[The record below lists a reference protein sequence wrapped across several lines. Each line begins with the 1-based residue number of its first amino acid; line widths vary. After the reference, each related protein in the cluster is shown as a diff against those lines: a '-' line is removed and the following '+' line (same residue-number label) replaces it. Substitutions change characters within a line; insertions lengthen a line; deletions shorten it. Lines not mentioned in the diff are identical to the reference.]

1 MTIRRG
7 STSGSGSDRRLD
19 GYPPPQN
26 GTRRP
31 DTTGSAV
38 DRIEGGPSRVGT
50 SGGLSGGVWDSLRAG
65 ADGRRSPPPPGSA
78 HGAGQQLSPR
88 ASGYASLARPGT
100 TEESAPGLMR
110 QVVALEGQVRS
121 LNETVTTQQAQ
132 ASARW
137 SATHGI
143 LQVLVSLVTHLD
155 ANQQHREAIERCHA
169 KLAKLEPSPP
179 TSAGMHLPP
188 TPGSV
193 TFGHYPPPSAWPSSS
208 AGPPPPSSSAHPPLR
223 SPRPSTSSSSQFFY
237 QRPSLTA
244 ESFARGTRPDSR
256 DDGHAYAY
264 GAGPGTG
271 HSYAGEGSGL
281 GSASGSGG
289 GAFGLPR
296 PLSSTA
302 GGYAF
307 SSPRGSWQTLGGP
320 PGSAAGERE
329 REREPSRLGTGGGW
343 TGLPRSDEV
352 GPATRLPPMKS
363 LLDGPGGEAV
373 IVRRGHEDG
382 PGEGKPGLGVEGD
395 VDGEARKKIR
405 R

>member
-1 MTIRRG
+1 M
-7 STSGSGSDRRLD
+7 D
-19 GYPPPQN
+19 GYGGPQN
-26 GTRRP
+26 GGRRP
-31 DTTGSAV
+31 DTSGSAV
-38 DRIEGGPSRVGT
+38 DRSDGGLGRVGT

-78 HGAGQQLSPR
+78 HGPGQQLSPR
-88 ASGYASLARPGT
+88 GSGYASLVRPGT
-100 TEESAPGLMR
+100 TEDSAPGLMR

-121 LNETVTTQQAQ
+121 LTETVAAQQAQ

-137 SATHGI
+137 GATHGI
-143 LQVLVSLVTHLD
+143 LQVLMSVVTQLD
-155 ANQQHREAIERCHA
+155 ANQQHREAIERCHSN
-169 KLAKLEPSPP
+169 LIKLEPSPP
-179 TSAGMHLPP
+179 TSAGLHMPP

-193 TFGHYPPPSAWPSSS
+193 TFGHYPPPSAWPTSSG
-208 AGPPPPSSSAHPPLR
+208 GPPPPTGSTHAPLR

-244 ESFARGTRPDSR
+244 ESFARGSRPDSR
-256 DDGHAYAY
+256 DDHPYSY
-264 GAGPGTG
+264 GPPGTG
-271 HSYAGEGSGL
+271 QSYAGE
-281 GSASGSGG
+281 SAGTAS
-289 GAFGLPR
+289 AFGLPR

-302 GGYAF
+302 GGYGYN
-307 SSPRGSWQTLGGP
+307 SPRTGWQTLGGA

-352 GPATRLPPMKS
+352 TRLPPMKS

-373 IVRRGHEDG
+373 IPRRGHEEG
-382 PGEGKPGLGVEGD
+382 PGAADTKPGLGGEAD
-395 VDGEARKKIR
+395 LDGEARKKVR